1 MHLYVDDFDRLSNVK
16 DESLKE
22 IFSHPRGHWFT
33 KPNKKLKESVQR
45 FIARTGDAVPV
56 CVLYFIPNRDLGSFS
71 KGGAKSARRYLEF
84 VTQFAEGLGDKDA
97 LVIFEPDALAHAI
110 MHSGDLLDQRIRL
123 INEAL
128 TIIANCCRNALVYL
142 DVGHPRW
149 ISHFV
154 ISKTLKK
161 VYNFH
166 GISINV
172 SNFVPTEEC
181 IRYGMSIGKP
191 FVIDTSR
198 NGAEYSDNGWCNPPN
213 KRLGELPKI
222 VKGHL
227 LLEAFLWIKV
237 PGESDG
243 KENGGPKAGVFW
255 PSYAKELLNDKKT
268 RD

>member
-1 MHLYVDDFDRLSNVK
+1 
-16 DESLKE
+16 
-22 IFSHPRGHWFT
+22 
-33 KPNKKLKESVQR
+33 
-45 FIARTGDAVPV
+45 
-56 CVLYFIPNRDLGSFS
+56 
-71 KGGAKSARRYLEF
+71 
-84 VTQFAEGLGDKDA
+84 
-97 LVIFEPDALAHAI
+97 
-110 MHSGDLLDQRIRL
+110 
-123 INEAL
+123 
-128 TIIANCCRNALVYL
+128 VYL

-154 ISKTLKK
+154 ISKTLKR
-161 VYNFH
+161 VYNFY

-181 IRYGMSIGKP
+181 IRYGTSIGKP

-198 NGAEYSDNGWCNPPN
+198 NGAEYSDAGWCNPPN

-222 VKGHL
+222 VEGHL

-268 RD
+268 GD